1 MYFPEGLEDSPF
13 VCVFIRLTNGV
24 LIFLDHCAFVKKNI
38 VVVSMAMIVI
48 KPNTRKATIRR
59 ILIIVD
65 KMGGIL

>member
-1 MYFPEGLEDSPF
+1 M
-13 VCVFIRLTNGV
+13 
-24 LIFLDHCAFVKKNI
+24 DHCAFVKINI

-48 KPNTRKATIRR
+48 KPNTRRATIRR

>member
-1 MYFPEGLEDSPF
+1 M
-13 VCVFIRLTNGV
+13 
-24 LIFLDHCAFVKKNI
+24 DHCAFVKINI